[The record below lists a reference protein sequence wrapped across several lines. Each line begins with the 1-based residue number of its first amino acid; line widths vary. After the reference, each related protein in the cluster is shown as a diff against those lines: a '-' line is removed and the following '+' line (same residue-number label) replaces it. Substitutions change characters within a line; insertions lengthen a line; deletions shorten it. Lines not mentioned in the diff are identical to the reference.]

1 MSRVQEFHVG
11 NLLTV
16 VGGLPTAMNSIVFPG
31 RDVLPSTLGIGA
43 ASVPGSIYANGN
55 VLIGNPTA
63 FPLQEAALMVA
74 RPNPTVNPMGA
85 KCISLLKVT
94 NKGMPPSP
102 PTPLDIMFGDPAA
115 GMVGITINS
124 MTINILESTAINI
137 ATPLLNITGVKNHAG
152 ANNKVGAEAQT
163 GASAETGGKTR
174 AGFSALFGWKKT
186 AGPAKT
192 GPLKAP
198 VASIPMI
205 EGRCTGNKT
214 FDISHATQEGKRIRH
229 IVAEGPEAGIYI
241 RGKLKDAHSIKIPE
255 YWDGLVDFDS
265 ITVTLTA
272 VGKPQ
277 HLYVKSIDKNE
288 IIIDNR
294 KGDECLPSCHYEV
307 WAARWLDV
315 DDHNEKLHVVYEGEN
330 YEDYPGNNELFWFLG
345 GGEVK
350 C

>member
-1 MSRVQEFHVG
+1 MSRVQELHVG

-16 VGGLPTAMNSIVFPG
+16 VGTIPGAAESFVLPG
-31 RDVLPSTLGIGA
+31 RDLLPTTLGIGA

-74 RPNPTVNPMGA
+74 RPNALVNPMGA
-85 KCISLLKVT
+85 KCISLFKVT

-102 PTPLDIMFGDPAA
+102 PTPLDVMLGDPAV

-124 MTINILESTAINI
+124 MTINIVESTAINI
-137 ATPLLNITGVKNHAG
+137 VTPLINIAGVKNHAG

-174 AGFSALFGWKKT
+174 AGFTAIFGWKKT

-192 GPLKAP
+192 GPLACP
-198 VASIPMI
+198 TAAIPI
-205 EGRCTGNKT
+205 IAGRCTGNKM
-214 FDISHATQEGKRIRH
+214 FDISHPEMTGKRVRH
-229 IVAEGPEAGIYI
+229 ICAEGPEPGIYI
-241 RGKLKDAHSIKIPE
+241 RGRLKDSKRIELPD
-255 YWDGLVDFDS
+255 YWEGLVDYDT

-272 VGKPQ
+272 IGKPQ

-307 WAARWLDV
+307 WVARWLNPK
-315 DDHNEKLHVVYEGEN
+315 DHDEKLEVVYEGLTHD
-330 YEDYPGNNELFWFLG
+330 DYPGDDSFDIS
-345 GGEVK
+345 
-350 C
+350 

>member
-31 RDVLPSTLGIGA
+31 RDLLPSTLGIGA

-74 RPNPTVNPMGA
+74 RPNPLVNPMGA
-85 KCISLLKVT
+85 KCISLFKVT

-102 PTPLDIMFGDPAA
+102 PTPLDVMLGDPAV

-124 MTINILESTAINI
+124 MTINIIESTAINI
-137 ATPLLNITGVKNHAG
+137 ATPLLNIVGVKNHAG

-174 AGFSALFGWKKT
+174 AGFSALFSWGKIT
-186 AGPAKT
+186 GGAKT
-192 GPLKAP
+192 GPLGAP

-205 EGRCTGNKT
+205 NGRCTGNKT
-214 FDISHATQEGKRIRH
+214 FDISHPEMSGKRVRH
-229 IVAEGPEAGIYI
+229 ICAEGPEPGIYI
-241 RGKLKDAHSIKIPE
+241 RGRLKDNKRIELPD
-255 YWDGLVDFDS
+255 YWEGLVDYDT

-272 VGKPQ
+272 IGKPQ

-294 KGDECLPSCHYEV
+294 KSDECLPSCHYEV
-307 WAARWLDV
+307 WVARWLNPQ
-315 DDHNEKLHVVYEGEN
+315 DHDEKLHVVYEGLTGD
-330 YEDYPGNNELFWFLG
+330 DYPGDDSFDIS
-345 GGEVK
+345 
-350 C
+350 

>member
-1 MSRVQEFHVG
+1 MSRVQELHVG

-16 VGGLPTAMNSIVFPG
+16 VGTLPGVSESIALPG
-31 RDVLPSTLGIGA
+31 RDLLPTTLGIGA

-102 PTPLDIMFGDPAA
+102 PTPLDVMLGDPAI

-124 MTINILESTAINI
+124 MTINIIESTAINI

-174 AGFSALFGWKKT
+174 AGFSALFSWGNIT
-186 AGPAKT
+186 GGAKT
-192 GPLKAP
+192 GPLAAP
-198 VASIPMI
+198 VANIPLVN
-205 EGRCTGNKT
+205 GTCTGNKK
-214 FDISHATQEGKRIRH
+214 FDISHPEMSGKRVRH
-229 IVAEGPEAGIYI
+229 ICAEGPEPGIYI
-241 RGKLKDAHSIKIPE
+241 RGRLKDSKRIELPD
-255 YWDGLVDFDS
+255 YWEGLVDYDT

-272 VGKPQ
+272 IGKPQ

-307 WAARWLDV
+307 WVARWLNPK
-315 DDHNEKLHVVYEGEN
+315 DHDEKLHVVYEGLTGD
-330 YEDYPGNNELFWFLG
+330 DYPGDDCFDI
-345 GGEVK
+345 
-350 C
+350 

>member
-1 MSRVQEFHVG
+1 MSRVQELHVG

-16 VGGLPTAMNSIVFPG
+16 VGTIPGAAESFVLPG
-31 RDVLPSTLGIGA
+31 RDLLPTTLGIGA

-74 RPNPTVNPMGA
+74 RPNPLVNPMGA

-102 PTPLDIMFGDPAA
+102 PTPLDIMLGDPGV

-152 ANNKVGAEAQT
+152 ANNKVGAENQT
-163 GASAETGGKTR
+163 GASNETGGKTR
-174 AGFSALFGWKKT
+174 AGWSGLFGWKKT

-192 GPLKAP
+192 GPLGAP
-198 VASIPMI
+198 VASIPVVN
-205 EGRCTGNKT
+205 GFCTGNKK
-214 FDISHATQEGKRIRH
+214 FDISHPEMSGKRVRH
-229 IVAEGPEAGIYI
+229 ICAEGPEPGIYI
-241 RGKLKDAHSIKIPE
+241 RGRLKDSKRIELPD
-255 YWDGLVDFDS
+255 YWEGLVDYDT

-307 WAARWLDV
+307 WVARWLNPR
-315 DDHNEKLHVVYEGEN
+315 DHDEKLHVVYEGLTGD
-330 YEDYPGNNELFWFLG
+330 DYPGDDCFDI
-345 GGEVK
+345 
-350 C
+350 

>member
-1 MSRVQEFHVG
+1 MSRVQELHVG

-16 VGGLPTAMNSIVFPG
+16 VGTVPGAAESFTLPG
-31 RDVLPSTLGIGA
+31 RDVLPTTLGIGP

-63 FPLQEAALMVA
+63 FPLQEGALMVS
-74 RPNPTVNPMGA
+74 RPNPLVNPMGA
-85 KCISLLKVT
+85 KCISLFKVT
-94 NKGMPPSP
+94 NKGMPPGIIN
-102 PTPLDIMFGDPAA
+102 PLNVMLGDP
-115 GMVGITINS
+115 GVGLVGITINS
-124 MTINILESTAINI
+124 ATINILETISINI

-163 GASAETGGKTR
+163 GASAENGGKTR
-174 AGFSALFGWKKT
+174 SGFSALFGWKKT

-198 VASIPMI
+198 VATIPI
-205 EGRCTGNKT
+205 VKGRCTGNKT
-214 FDISHATQEGKRIRH
+214 FDISHPEMSGKRVRH
-229 IVAEGPEAGIYI
+229 ICAEGPEPGIYI
-241 RGKLKDAHSIKIPE
+241 RGRLNDSKRIELPD
-255 YWDGLVDFDS
+255 YWEGLVDYET

-272 VGKPQ
+272 IGKPQ

-307 WAARWLDV
+307 WVARWLNPR
-315 DDHNEKLHVVYEGEN
+315 DHDEKLHVVYEGLTGD
-330 YEDYPGNNELFWFLG
+330 DYPGDDSFDIS
-345 GGEVK
+345 
-350 C
+350 

>member
-31 RDVLPSTLGIGA
+31 RDLLPTTLGVGN

-85 KCISLLKVT
+85 KCLSLLKVT

-174 AGFSALFGWKKT
+174 AGFSALFSWKKT

-205 EGRCTGNKT
+205 NGRCSGNKP
-214 FDISHATQEGKRIRH
+214 FDISHPAMAGKRVRH
-229 IVAEGPEAGIYI
+229 ICAEGPEPGIYI
-241 RGKLKDAHSIKIPE
+241 RGRLKDSKRIELPA
-255 YWDGLVDFDS
+255 YWEGLVDYDT

-294 KGDECLPSCHYEV
+294 KGDECLP
-307 WAARWLDV
+307 
-315 DDHNEKLHVVYEGEN
+315 
-330 YEDYPGNNELFWFLG
+330 
-345 GGEVK
+345 
-350 C
+350 

>member
-1 MSRVQEFHVG
+1 MSRVQQLHVG
-11 NLLTV
+11 ELLTV
-16 VGGLPTAMNSIVFPG
+16 VGAIPGANESVIYPGRALLPT
-31 RDVLPSTLGIGA
+31 TLGIGA

-74 RPNPTVNPMGA
+74 RPNPLVNPMGA

-94 NKGMPPSP
+94 NKGTPPSAP
-102 PTPLDIMFGDPAA
+102 FPTDVMFGDPGV

-137 ATPLLNITGVKNHAG
+137 ATPLFNLTGVKNHAG
-152 ANNKVGAEAQT
+152 ANNKVGAENQV
-163 GASAETGGKTR
+163 GASNETGGKTR
-174 AGFSALFGWKKT
+174 AGWSGLFGWKKT

-192 GPLKAP
+192 GPLGAP
-198 VASIPMI
+198 VAAIPVINGM
-205 EGRCTGNKT
+205 CTGNKT
-214 FDISHATQEGKRIRH
+214 FDISHATQPGKRIRH

-315 DDHNEKLHVVYEGEN
+315 NDHNEKLHVVYEGEN